1 VTEIIWNEEEFPG
14 TSHAI
19 VPHLSVLT
27 EPEEPC
33 CAEKMMRRML
43 LMWWELSLIH
53 LYLLYHL
60 HPLRVPLLQR
70 ENRKQALHLSDR
82 LLSHLQDI
90 GMLSLTSSHLLQ
102 RLEHLL
108 LPPFP
113 LLSHQPLSL
122 HRLSYVAIVPLFES
136 PALSLSLSLVSL
148 VVLLAATRA
157 MLPLQTS
164 GMQWTTCMVI
174 SSLRRSNPTRRLALA
189 ALSPRHLSRC
199 HLLAL
204 RTTENQHQL
213 FPVKRRRRMTMSPA
227 MLVPQQDLTR
237 MKKRTM
243 TLMSSNSF
251 SLVNTRLHV

>member
-1 VTEIIWNEEEFPG
+1 
-14 TSHAI
+14 
-19 VPHLSVLT
+19 
-27 EPEEPC
+27 
-33 CAEKMMRRML
+33 MMRRIL
-43 LMWWELSLIH
+43 LMWWELSLIQPC
-53 LYLLYHL
+53 LPYHL
-60 HPLRVPLLQR
+60 HPLRVPLLPR
-70 ENRKQALHLSDR
+70 ESRKQALHLSNC
-82 LLSHLQDI
+82 LLSHPQDV
-90 GMLSLTSSHLLQ
+90 GMLSLTSNHLPQ

-108 LPPFP
+108 SPPFP
-113 LLSHQPLSL
+113 LLFHLPLSL
-122 HRLSYVAIVPLFES
+122 HHLSYVAVVPLFKS
-136 PALSLSLSLVSL
+136 LALSLSLSLVPL

-164 GMQWTTCMVI
+164 GMRRTSCMAI

-189 ALSPRHLSRC
+189 ALSLQHLSRR

-227 MLVPQQDLTR
+227 MLIPQQDLTR

-251 SLVNTRLHV
+251 SLVNARLHV